1 MYQTTD
7 GVLRNIAPDIAPTD
21 ARVLA
26 VIQGRLAGKAFT
38 ESVGVVAWENKPSWF
53 IITTDD
59 RVVSV
64 ELQTAETRRM
74 NAKTARLASSHM
86 SLEFASEGEHGFS
99 TRRHTNRLD
108 QTIEALQATHTLTV
122 RGCRRRWFRR

>member
-1 MYQTTD
+1 
-7 GVLRNIAPDIAPTD
+7 
-21 ARVLA
+21 

-86 SLEFASEGEHGFS
+86 SLESHPRANMVSLRGV
-99 TRRHTNRLD
+99 TPTAWIKRLRR
-108 QTIEALQATHTLTV
+108 
-122 RGCRRRWFRR
+122 CRQHIP